1 MWGMLKNSGGG
12 YLLLWICVSP
22 KRMEESRRLLYRVKN
37 MILSLKLCL
46 FGQNRHIFFFSH
58 KSQNVPLFL
67 VVVMQGDVINCLIKD
82 IGMDI
87 LGLMVFFF
95 LFSSAFNLGAA
106 GPVQNYN
113 KKSRGENGDF

>member
-1 MWGMLKNSGGG
+1 MLKNSGGG

-46 FGQNRHIFFFSH
+46 FGQNRHIFFSH
-58 KSQNVPLFL
+58 KSQNVPLFFL

-95 LFSSAFNLGAA
+95 LFSSAFNLGAGAFSRA
-106 GPVQNYN
+106 GP
-113 KKSRGENGDF
+113 KP